1 MMSLRAFLKL
11 VEIQT
16 KLASLF
22 PFLVGSLFVF
32 YRYDTFRPVNT
43 LIFFCS
49 MFLFDLTTTAIN
61 NYMDYRKATNEQ
73 YRKQKNIIGQEN
85 IPEWLVVAT
94 ILCLLITA
102 TGLGIWLVFKTDI
115 LVLVIGMVCFA
126 IGILYTFGPIPIS
139 RMPLGEIFSGVTMG
153 FGILFLTVYVNA
165 FDQNIANLVWEGRMI
180 SFRADLLQIL
190 EIVLV
195 SIPCV
200 ATIANIMLANN
211 ICDLEED
218 IKNNRFTLPYYIGK
232 KYAIWLFNA
241 LYLIAFF
248 AILAAVALHLLPKI
262 MLLALLASIPVYKHV
277 KLFNKKQ
284 VKSETFVISVK
295 NLVIINGVISAILC
309 LAVFI

>member
-1 MMSLRAFLKL
+1 
-11 VEIQT
+11 
-16 KLASLF
+16 
-22 PFLVGSLFVF
+22 
-32 YRYDTFRPVNT
+32 
-43 LIFFCS
+43 
-49 MFLFDLTTTAIN
+49 
-61 NYMDYRKATNEQ
+61 
-73 YRKQKNIIGQEN
+73 
-85 IPEWLVVAT
+85 
-94 ILCLLITA
+94 
-102 TGLGIWLVFKTDI
+102 
-115 LVLVIGMVCFA
+115 MVCFA

-232 KYAIWLFNA
+232 NTPSGYLM
-241 LYLIAFF
+241 LYISLPFSQF
-248 AILAAVALHLLPKI
+248 WQLLRYI
-262 MLLALLASIPVYKHV
+262 YCQ
-277 KLFNKKQ
+277 KLC
-284 VKSETFVISVK
+284 
-295 NLVIINGVISAILC
+295 C
-309 LAVFI
+309 LPF